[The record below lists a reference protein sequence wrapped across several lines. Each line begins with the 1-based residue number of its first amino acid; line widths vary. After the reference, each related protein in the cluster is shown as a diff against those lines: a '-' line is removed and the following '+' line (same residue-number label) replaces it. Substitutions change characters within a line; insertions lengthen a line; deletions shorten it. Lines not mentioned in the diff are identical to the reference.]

1 MMGAHR
7 LHAASKRRREVFRE
21 KFILITIAAFIAL
34 CFSVMIGARLVW
46 AQDETASV
54 QTESSSESYYG
65 SIEID
70 SGDTLWDIAETY
82 AEETNMSVSEY
93 VDQLKSMNQLTDETI
108 YAGQHLTVAYY
119 K

>member
-1 MMGAHR
+1 MGAHR

-46 AQDETASV
+46 AQDETASSV
-54 QTESSSESYYG
+54 QTETSSEAYYG

>member
-1 MMGAHR
+1 MGAHR

-46 AQDETASV
+46 AQDETSSV
-54 QTESSSESYYG
+54 QTKTSSDAYYG

-82 AEETNMSVSEY
+82 AEGTDMSVPEY
-93 VDQLKSMNQLTDETI
+93 VEQLKSMNRLTDETI
-108 YAGQHLTVAYY
+108 YAGQHLTVTYY